1 MTRINRYFLQTATDK
16 SGFAI
21 VAVIM
26 TLALIT
32 ILGTMAIR
40 TSMNEQRISTNEEL
54 YKMSFYSAEA
64 ARAHVVYNVDLYGS
78 QNIQNESPVS
88 FSYNSIDSAT
98 KAIVSTSHQAYDGQV
113 EYLWAMSPPRGSGYQ
128 VGKFK
133 THVYKMTCNGYG
145 PRNAKA
151 QIEAGFYRIGF

>member
-1 MTRINRYFLQTATDK
+1 MSRINRYFSQISTD
-16 SGFAI
+16 SNGFAI

-40 TSMNEQRISTNEEL
+40 TSMNEQRVSANDEM
-54 YKMSFYSAEA
+54 YKMSFYAAEA

-78 QNIQNESPVS
+78 QNIQNGSPAP
-88 FSYNSIDSAT
+88 FSYTSIDSAT
-98 KAIVSTSHQAYDGQV
+98 QAIVLSSHQAYDGQV
-113 EYLWAMSPPRGSGYQ
+113 EYLSAMSPPRGSGYQ

>member
-1 MTRINRYFLQTATDK
+1 MNWIGRYFSQKAEDER
-16 SGFAI
+16 GFAI
-21 VAVIM
+21 VAVIL
-26 TLALIT
+26 TLALVT
-32 ILGTMAIR
+32 ILATMGIK
-40 TSMNEQRISTNEEL
+40 TSINEQRISTNDEL

-64 ARAHVVYNVDLYGS
+64 ARAHVVYNIDLYGS
-78 QNIQNESPVS
+78 NNIQSGSPVS
-88 FSYNSIDSAT
+88 FSYNSADSAT
-98 KAIVSTSHQAYDGQV
+98 QTIVSTSHQAYDGQV
-113 EYLWAMSPPRGSGYQ
+113 EYLSAMSPPRGSGYQ

>member
-1 MTRINRYFLQTATDK
+1 MSRINRYFIKRANDN

-26 TLALIT
+26 SLALIT

-40 TSMNEQRISTNEEL
+40 TAMNEQRVSANDEL
-54 YKMSFYSAEA
+54 YKMSFYAAEA
-64 ARAHVVYNVDLYGS
+64 ARAHVVYNIDLYGS
-78 QNIQNESPVS
+78 QNIQNGSPVS
-88 FSYNSIDSAT
+88 FSYNTIDSAT
-98 KAIVSTSHQAYDGQV
+98 QSIVSTSNQAYDGQV
-113 EYLWAMSPPRGSGYQ
+113 EYLEQMSPPRGSGYQ

-133 THVYKMTCNGYG
+133 THVYKMVCYGYG

-151 QIEAGFYRIGF
+151 EVEAGFYRIGF

>member
-1 MTRINRYFLQTATDK
+1 MNWIGRYFSQKAEDGR
-16 SGFAI
+16 GFAI
-21 VAVIM
+21 VAVVL
-26 TLALIT
+26 TLALVT
-32 ILGTMAIR
+32 ILATMGIK
-40 TSMNEQRISTNEEL
+40 TSINEQRISTNDEL

-64 ARAHVVYNVDLYGS
+64 ARAHVVYNIDLYGS
-78 QNIQNESPVS
+78 KNIQSGSPVS
-88 FSYNSIDSAT
+88 FSYNSADSAT
-98 KAIVSTSHQAYDGQV
+98 QIIVSTSHQAYDGQV
-113 EYLWAMSPPRGSGYQ
+113 EYLSAMSPPRGSGYQ